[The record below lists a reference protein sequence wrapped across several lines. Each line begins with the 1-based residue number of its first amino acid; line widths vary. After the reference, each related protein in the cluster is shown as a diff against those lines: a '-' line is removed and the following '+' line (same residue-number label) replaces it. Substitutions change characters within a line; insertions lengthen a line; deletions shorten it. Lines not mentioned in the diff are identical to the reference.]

1 MIKNLPPIEK
11 IKKLGYFD
19 LFKLKKSLKSRL
31 AERVR
36 SLKNAEATSESLKTK
51 LNPPKNALEYSDL
64 ALANGKVVE
73 IKSEILVINTFLD
86 EVNKYLDPMLEQ
98 LKNASQPGGGRAGK
112 AEGRIPKK
120 SFHL

>member
-11 IKKLGYFD
+11 IKRLGYFD

-36 SLKNAEATSESLKTK
+36 SLKDAEATSESLKTK

-73 IKSEILVINTFLD
+73 IKSEILVIKTFLD

-98 LKNASQPGGGRAGK
+98 LKNAAQPGNN
-112 AEGRIPKK
+112 
-120 SFHL
+120 